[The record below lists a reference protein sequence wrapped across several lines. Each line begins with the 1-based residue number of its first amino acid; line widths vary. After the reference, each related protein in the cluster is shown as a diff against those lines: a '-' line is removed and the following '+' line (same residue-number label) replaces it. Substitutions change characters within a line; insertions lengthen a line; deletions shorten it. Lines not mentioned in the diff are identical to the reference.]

1 MNYYEEL
8 GIKPDA
14 DEEEIRKAHRRLVRL
29 MHPDQ
34 HRDPAMKQLAET
46 QMRRLNSIV
55 STLLDGERR
64 QEYDAEL
71 RASLTARPVV
81 QTAWRK
87 VPWWIAST
95 VGAVVLTVGAVWFW
109 ADHLG
114 SSFNSRPVYITPENT
129 AAAQP
134 APRATAQPDT
144 PAPAPAAP
152 ADRPPV
158 EFAAKS
164 KQEAPPPSITATVVP
179 SAAANDRWRGV
190 AETPK
195 FSAPRTVQAAP
206 APPKTKTFTLPVGTR
221 TVLSQ
226 SQGQSAPLPAPPG
239 VGAATPTHEE
249 LASSGVT
256 TLPVAMAPKPTAAYT
271 SASIPSETLHSTSG
285 DPAEGEWVYSPK
297 EPERHKAGFY
307 PPAFISLKLSKND
320 RGLGGLYKARY
331 EVTDNKPI
339 SPDVSFQ
346 LTAVDKASRKFVW
359 EASNGSR
366 GTLAIRSI
374 DGRTMRLEWRT
385 TVFTGGPALTSGIAT
400 LERREP

>member
-8 GIKPDA
+8 GIRPDA
-14 DEEEIRKAHRRLVRL
+14 DQEEIRKAHRRLVRL

-55 STLLDGERR
+55 STVLDAERR
-64 QEYDAEL
+64 REYDEQL
-71 RASLTARPVV
+71 RASLTARPAV

-114 SSFNSRPVYITPENT
+114 SSFNSRPPVYITPENT
-129 AAAQP
+129 ATAQP
-134 APRATAQPDT
+134 AQPKPRAPV
-144 PAPAPAAP
+144 APAAK
-152 ADRPPV
+152 PPV
-158 EFAAKS
+158 EHAETT
-164 KQEAPPPSITATVVP
+164 KQEAPPQTITATVVP
-179 SAAANDRWRGV
+179 STPANDRWRGV
-190 AETPK
+190 SDTPK
-195 FSAPRTVQAAP
+195 KSALRSAQAAP
-206 APPKTKTFTLPVGTR
+206 APPKPKTFTLPVGTR
-221 TVLSQ
+221 TVLSK
-226 SQGQSAPLPAPPG
+226 SQGQSAPLPVPPG
-239 VGAATPTHEE
+239 VGAGTPTREE

-256 TLPVAMAPKPTAAYT
+256 TLPVAMAPKPEAVYT
-271 SASIPSETLHSTSG
+271 SASIPSETLHSASG

-307 PPAFISLKLSKND
+307 PPAFISLKLRKND

-346 LTAVDKASRKFVW
+346 VTAVDKTSRKFVW

>member
-55 STLLDGERR
+55 ATILDAERR
-64 QEYDAEL
+64 QEYDEQL
-71 RASLTARPVV
+71 RASLTARPEV

-114 SSFNSRPVYITPENT
+114 SSFSSRPPVYITPENS

-134 APRATAQPDT
+134 AQPT
-144 PAPAPAAP
+144 PKGPVAPAAK
-152 ADRPPV
+152 PPV
-158 EFAAKS
+158 ESPAKAP
-164 KQEAPPPSITATVVP
+164 EDAPPPPPTITATVVP
-179 SAAANDRWRGV
+179 SIPANDRWRGV
-190 AETPK
+190 SETPK
-195 FSAPRTVQAAP
+195 KSAPESAP
-206 APPKTKTFTLPVGTR
+206 AVAAPPKAKTFTLPVGTR
-221 TVLSQ
+221 TVLSK
-226 SQGQSAPLPAPPG
+226 SQEQSAPLPSPPG
-239 VGAATPTHEE
+239 VGAGTATHDE
-249 LASSGVT
+249 LTSSGVT
-256 TLPVAMAPKPTAAYT
+256 TLPVAIAPKPEAAYT
-271 SASIPSETLHSTSG
+271 SASIPPAAPHSATG

-297 EPERHKAGFY
+297 EPERHQAGFY
-307 PPAFISLKLSKND
+307 PPAFISLKLSKNN

-339 SPDVSFQ
+339 SPDVSFH
-346 LTAVDKASRKFVW
+346 LTAVDKASRKFIW

>member
-8 GIKPDA
+8 GINPHA

-55 STLLDGERR
+55 STLLNAERR
-64 QEYDAEL
+64 QEYDA
-71 RASLTARPVV
+71 SLTTRPVA
-81 QTAWRK
+81 QIAWRT
-87 VPWWIAST
+87 VPWWIGST

-114 SSFNSRPVYITPENT
+114 SSFNSRPPVYIAPEN
-129 AAAQP
+129 AAAAKP
-134 APRATAQPDT
+134 ADSPR
-144 PAPAPAAP
+144 PAAVQP
-152 ADRPPV
+152 ERAAVVPPV
-158 EFAAKS
+158 DQGAERAAKS
-164 KQEAPPPSITATVVP
+164 KQDPPPIITATVVP
-179 SAAANDRWRGV
+179 SAPVTDRWRGLS
-190 AETPK
+190 ENPK
-195 FSAPRTVQAAP
+195 ASAPRNVQAAP
-206 APPKTKTFTLPVGTR
+206 ATPKSKTFTLPVGTR
-221 TVLSQ
+221 TILSK
-226 SQGQSAPLPAPPG
+226 SQEQNAPLPSPPG
-239 VGAATPTHEE
+239 VSAGTATRDE
-249 LASSGVT
+249 LASAGVAP
-256 TLPVAMAPKPTAAYT
+256 LPVAMAPKPDAVYT
-271 SASIPSETLHSTSG
+271 SASIPSEALHSRTG

-297 EPERHKAGFY
+297 EPERHKPGFY

-320 RGLGGLYKARY
+320 RGLAGLYKARY

-359 EASNGSR
+359 QASNGSR

-385 TVFTGGPALTSGIAT
+385 TVSTGGPALTSGIAT
-400 LERREP
+400 LKRREP

>member
-1 MNYYEEL
+1 
-8 GIKPDA
+8 IRPAA

-55 STLLDGERR
+55 ATLLDDERR
-64 QEYDAEL
+64 QEYDQQL

-81 QTAWRK
+81 QTAWRN
-87 VPWWIAST
+87 VPWWIGST

-114 SSFNSRPVYITPENT
+114 SSFNSRQPVEITPDSTAVRQPAGKLASQPDRPPTT
-129 AAAQP
+129 AAKARP
-134 APRATAQPDT
+134 EPPPRIVATVIPS
-144 PAPAPAAP
+144 APAA
-152 ADRPPV
+152 
-158 EFAAKS
+158 
-164 KQEAPPPSITATVVP
+164 
-179 SAAANDRWRGV
+179 DRWRGV
-190 AETPK
+190 VENPK
-195 FSAPRTVQAAP
+195 STKSNPRTMQFVSRTAK
-206 APPKTKTFTLPVGTR
+206 PKAFTLPAGTR
-221 TVLSQ
+221 SIPAQAIAPKSQ
-226 SQGQSAPLPAPPG
+226 AQSAPPPPPPG
-239 VGAATPTHEE
+239 ANAGTATHEE
-249 LASSGVT
+249 IASLT
-256 TLPVAMAPKPTAAYT
+256 LPTLPVAMAPKPEPVFTG
-271 SASIPSETLHSTSG
+271 ASIPAEALHPATRG
-285 DPAEGEWVYSPK
+285 DLAVGEWVYSPK
-297 EPERHKAGFY
+297 EPERHKPGFY
-307 PPAFISLKLSKND
+307 PPAFISLKLSRND
-320 RGLGGLYKARY
+320 RGLRGQYKARY

>member
-8 GIKPDA
+8 GIRPDA
-14 DEEEIRKAHRRLVRL
+14 DQEEIRKAHRRLVRL

-55 STLLDGERR
+55 STVLDAERR
-64 QEYDAEL
+64 REYDEQL
-71 RASLTARPVV
+71 RASLTARPAV

-114 SSFNSRPVYITPENT
+114 SSFNSRPPVYITPENT
-129 AAAQP
+129 AA
-134 APRATAQPDT
+134 T
-144 PAPAPAAP
+144 
-152 ADRPPV
+152 
-158 EFAAKS
+158 
-164 KQEAPPPSITATVVP
+164 KQDAPPPTITATVVP
-179 SAAANDRWRGV
+179 STPANDRWRGV
-190 AETPK
+190 SETPK
-195 FSAPRTVQAAP
+195 KSASRSAQ
-206 APPKTKTFTLPVGTR
+206 APPPRLGT
-221 TVLSQ
+221 
-226 SQGQSAPLPAPPG
+226 G
-239 VGAATPTHEE
+239 TPSHEE

-256 TLPVAMAPKPTAAYT
+256 TLQVAMAPKPEAVYT
-271 SASIPSETLHSTSG
+271 SASIPSETLHSASG

-320 RGLGGLYKARY
+320 RGLAGLYKARY

-346 LTAVDKASRKFVW
+346 LTAVDKTSRKFVW

-385 TVFTGGPALTSGIAT
+385 TVFTAGPALTSGIAT

>member
-8 GIKPDA
+8 GILPDA
-14 DEEEIRKAHRRLVRL
+14 DEDEIRKAHRRLVRL

-34 HRDPAMKQLAET
+34 HRDPAVKQLAET
-46 QMRRLNSIV
+46 QMRRLNSIL
-55 STLLDGERR
+55 STLLDAERR
-64 QEYDAEL
+64 HEYDHQL

-87 VPWWIAST
+87 VPWWIGST

-114 SSFNSRPVYITPENT
+114 SSFNSRPPVYIAPENT
-129 AAAQP
+129 AIAPENSAAKPADSPRRAAVQP
-134 APRATAQPDT
+134 ERRAA
-144 PAPAPAAP
+144 AAP
-152 ADRPPV
+152 VGQLAAER
-158 EFAAKS
+158 AAKS
-164 KQEAPPPSITATVVP
+164 KQDAPPTITATVVP
-179 SAAANDRWRGV
+179 SAPAI
-190 AETPK
+190 PK
-195 FSAPRTVQAAP
+195 S
-206 APPKTKTFTLPVGTR
+206 KTFTLPVGTR
-221 TVLSQ
+221 TILSKSERQ
-226 SQGQSAPLPAPPG
+226 NAPLPSPSG
-239 VGAATPTHEE
+239 VGAGPGTREE
-249 LASSGVT
+249 LAPAGSST
-256 TLPVAMAPKPTAAYT
+256 PAVAMAPKPDAVYT
-271 SASIPSETLHSTSG
+271 SASIRSEALHSGTG

-297 EPERHKAGFY
+297 EPERHKPGFY

-320 RGLGGLYKARY
+320 RGLAGLYKARY

-339 SPDVSFQ
+339 SPDVSFH

-366 GTLAIRSI
+366 GTLAIRSV

-385 TVFTGGPALTSGIAT
+385 TVFTGRPALTSGIAT